1 MTMNAV
7 LISGLVMLAQ
17 AAAPARPPVVLSCS
31 LPSRAAAGAP
41 VVMKERVF
49 RVGPA
54 SLQELNAA
62 TGQFGANLCA
72 AHPCA
77 KTEGHTEGHIS
88 SASVMYTI
96 GIVNGSNQGY
106 WRAKGAS
113 GLSANE
119 GTCKIVAAPKA
130 K

>member
-1 MTMNAV
+1 MTAV
-7 LISGLVMLAQ
+7 LFSGLVMLAQ
-17 AAAPARPPVVLSCS
+17 AAAPAKPPVILSCS

-41 VVMKERVF
+41 VVMRERIF

-54 SLQELNAA
+54 SLQELNPA
-62 TGQFGANLCA
+62 TGQFGKNLCA
-72 AHPCA
+72 SHPCA
-77 KTEGHTEGHIS
+77 KTEGHSEGHIS
-88 SASVMYTI
+88 SGSVLYTI

-119 GTCKIVAAPKA
+119 GTCKVVAAPKA